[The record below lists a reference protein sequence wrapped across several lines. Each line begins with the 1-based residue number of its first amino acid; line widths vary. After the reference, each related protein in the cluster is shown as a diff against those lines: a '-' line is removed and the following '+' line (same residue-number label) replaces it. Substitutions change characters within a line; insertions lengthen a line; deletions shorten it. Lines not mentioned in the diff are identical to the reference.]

1 MITGKNELA
10 IWNYKKSIELNPK
23 NDNGK
28 KMLEKL
34 IQN

>member
-1 MITGKNELA
+1 MINGDKDLA
-10 IWNYKKSIELNPK
+10 IKNYEKSLKLNPD

-34 IQN
+34 KEK